1 MSEVVNGE
9 AARSHRRKLMSGE
22 WPVGCR
28 SCQDF
33 EDNGATSTRTAGL
46 TKYDHQSLL
55 RNYDPATGAIK
66 HLRSIELRFGNECN
80 LTCRHCGP
88 TYSSKWEAMER
99 LHPQLLGTGLGRTH
113 EPPSSNTVPGYYK
126 DILDNLLPNLEEI
139 MFSGGEA
146 LYQKTHYEFIDA
158 IPSEHA
164 AHINLFY
171 VTNGTVTK
179 LKNHDAIR
187 SWRKFRKVTVVVST
201 DGVCDQYEYFR
212 QGAKWKTVENNL
224 RIFREEGHETN
235 AEITCSAYQMFY
247 LTDTIDYLYDNGLT
261 DDITSAAVQYPTL
274 INARIIPA
282 QIKDEIRAGI
292 EGWLDSLGQP
302 KKDLVKWIADRH
314 IAHMYAENSDI
325 YDHGAKTPT
334 WDDFSDSVRFLDRL
348 FNTSVERSFPR
359 LAKHLT
365 R

>member
-1 MSEVVNGE
+1 
-9 AARSHRRKLMSGE
+9 
-22 WPVGCR
+22 
-28 SCQDF
+28 
-33 EDNGATSTRTAGL
+33 
-46 TKYDHQSLL
+46 
-55 RNYDPATGAIK
+55 
-66 HLRSIELRFGNECN
+66 
-80 LTCRHCGP
+80 
-88 TYSSKWEAMER
+88 
-99 LHPQLLGTGLGRTH
+99 
-113 EPPSSNTVPGYYK
+113 
-126 DILDNLLPNLEEI
+126 

-164 AHINLFY
+164 AHIDLFY

-212 QGAKWKTVENNL
+212 RGAKWKTVENNL

-247 LTDTIDYLYDNGLT
+247 LTDTIDYLYDNGLA

-282 QIKDEIRAGI
+282 RIKDEIRTGI
-292 EGWLDSLGQP
+292 EGWLNDLVQS

-325 YDHGAKTPT
+325 YDHGGKTPT